1 MAHWTVVAIRPA
13 AVTGGVRLIV
23 VIRAVMNTAVPTA
36 AVASILTV
44 ADHTSELN
52 SLGSVIM
59 AGG

>member
-13 AVTGGVRLIV
+13 AVTGGVRLMA

-36 AVASILTV
+36 DVASILTV

-52 SLGSVIM
+52 SLGSVVM